1 MPLTRIKTKGLGN
14 AVSRV
19 NIVDTGTEGTSIA
32 KGTSAQR
39 GTTEGQF
46 RYNTDT
52 NSFEGR
58 NDSEFVALE
67 SNIGVT
73 SISPTSFTPS
83 DNSSGNNSL
92 VITGTGYK
100 SGATVQVVGN
110 NGTIVSASSVTVN
123 STTQITA
130 VIPTLNA
137 ALEPFDI
144 KVTNASGNSAQL
156 DNTLQ
161 INTTPVWSTSAG
173 TLATINDTAT
183 GTHATVAATDAD
195 GETITYSV
203 VSGALPGNVSLNT
216 STGAISGD
224 PTNIDNS
231 TTYTFELGASDG
243 TDTVNRTFNIIV
255 NPVLDGST
263 SARAAT
269 TAQALYNLGI
279 TTNGVYYLTHAG
291 ATLPIWCDFSLN
303 AGYMLALSIN
313 TANPTTADVWN
324 NSSSDDNEIQVGD
337 ASPQARDVISRLRRS
352 GSFRYVMFKYEY
364 SNASP
369 TNLYYNTPVV
379 YDGGGNYGQAIVDLP
394 TNTLIPRAGGNSGI
408 LPTSSCG
415 SNSSYDA
422 SKLRVNTSTIGHR
435 PYHLT
440 NYGTNSDNQA
450 GFFGRAGA
458 SGSQPY
464 IQTFDGGC
472 NDGDVTKFEMYI
484 REN

>member
-19 NIVDTGTEGTSIA
+19 NIVDTGTEGTAIA

-303 AGYMLALSIN
+303 AGYMLALSID
-313 TANPTTADVWN
+313 TANPNTADVWN
-324 NSSSDDNEIQVGD
+324 NSSSYDNEIQVGD

-394 TNTLIPRAGGNSGI
+394 TNTLIPRASGNSGI

>member
-1 MPLTRIKTKGLGN
+1 MPLTRIKTKGLGD

-83 DNSSGNNSL
+83 DNSGGNNSL

-183 GTHATVAATDAD
+183 GTHATVAATDA
-195 GETITYSV
+195 
-203 VSGALPGNVSLNT
+203 AVSLD
-216 STGAISGD
+216 S
-224 PTNIDNS
+224 
-231 TTYTFELGASDG
+231 
-243 TDTVNRTFNIIV
+243 V
-255 NPVLDGST
+255 
-263 SARAAT
+263 
-269 TAQALYNLGI
+269 
-279 TTNGVYYLTHAG
+279 
-291 ATLPIWCDFSLN
+291 
-303 AGYMLALSIN
+303 
-313 TANPTTADVWN
+313 
-324 NSSSDDNEIQVGD
+324 
-337 ASPQARDVISRLRRS
+337 
-352 GSFRYVMFKYEY
+352 
-364 SNASP
+364 
-369 TNLYYNTPVV
+369 
-379 YDGGGNYGQAIVDLP
+379 
-394 TNTLIPRAGGNSGI
+394 
-408 LPTSSCG
+408 
-415 SNSSYDA
+415 
-422 SKLRVNTSTIGHR
+422 
-435 PYHLT
+435 
-440 NYGTNSDNQA
+440 
-450 GFFGRAGA
+450 
-458 SGSQPY
+458 
-464 IQTFDGGC
+464 
-472 NDGDVTKFEMYI
+472 
-484 REN
+484 

>member
-19 NIVDTGTEGTSIA
+19 NIVDTGTEGTAIA

-369 TNLYYNTPVV
+369 TTLYYNTPVV